1 MEGKPTKPA
10 SMIYG
15 EAKSTM
21 TMAVRNVAKAYKLPL
36 FLMAAIM
43 GDIAAEYEKE
53 AGNELAIEMEQYASE
68 LEVYYQEKMSSQ
80 DPEPEKER

>member
-1 MEGKPTKPA
+1 
-10 SMIYG
+10 MIYG
-15 EAKSTM
+15 EAKSAM

-68 LEVYYQEKMSSQ
+68 LEVYYQEKLSSQ
-80 DPEPEKER
+80 DPEPEKE

>member
-15 EAKSTM
+15 EAKSAM

-53 AGNELAIEMEQYASE
+53 AGNELAIETEQYASE
-68 LEVYYQEKMSSQ
+68 LEVYYQEKLSSQ
-80 DPEPEKER
+80 DPELEKE

>member
-15 EAKSTM
+15 DAKSAM

-68 LEVYYQEKMSSQ
+68 LEVYYQAKMSSQ
-80 DPEPEKER
+80 DPEPEKE

>member
-15 EAKSTM
+15 EAKSAM

-80 DPEPEKER
+80 DPELEKE

>member
-15 EAKSTM
+15 EAKSAM

-43 GDIAAEYEKE
+43 GEIAAEYEKE
-53 AGNELAIEMEQYASE
+53 AGNELAIETEQYTSE
-68 LEVYYQEKMSSQ
+68 LEAYYQEMLDGQ
-80 DPEPEKER
+80 DPEPEKE

>member
-15 EAKSTM
+15 NAKSAM

-36 FLMAAIM
+36 FLIAAIM

-80 DPEPEKER
+80 DPEPEKE

>member
-43 GDIAAEYEKE
+43 GDIESEYEKE
-53 AGNELAIEMEQYASE
+53 ARNELAIEMEQYASE

>member
-15 EAKSTM
+15 EAKSAM

-68 LEVYYQEKMSSQ
+68 LEVYYQEKLSSQ
-80 DPEPEKER
+80 DPEPEKE

>member
-15 EAKSTM
+15 EAKSAM

-53 AGNELAIEMEQYASE
+53 AGNELAIEMEQYTSE

-80 DPEPEKER
+80 DPEPEKE

>member
-15 EAKSTM
+15 DAKSAM

-36 FLMAAIM
+36 FLMSAIM
-43 GDIAAEYEKE
+43 GEIAAEYEKE
-53 AGNELAIEMEQYASE
+53 AGNELAIETEQYTSE
-68 LEVYYQEKMSSQ
+68 LEAYYQEKLSSQ
-80 DPEPEKER
+80 DPELEKE

>member
-15 EAKSTM
+15 EAKSAM

-68 LEVYYQEKMSSQ
+68 LEVYYREKMSSE
-80 DPEPEKER
+80 DPEPEKES

>member
-15 EAKSTM
+15 DAKSAM
-21 TMAVRNVAKAYKLPL
+21 TMAVRNVAKAHKLPL

-80 DPEPEKER
+80 DPEPEKE

>member
-15 EAKSTM
+15 EAKSAM

-68 LEVYYQEKMSSQ
+68 LEGYYQKKMSSQ
-80 DPEPEKER
+80 DPEPEKE

>member
-1 MEGKPTKPA
+1 MERKPTKPA

-15 EAKSTM
+15 EAKSAM

-80 DPEPEKER
+80 DPEPEKE

>member
-10 SMIYG
+10 SMMYG
-15 EAKSTM
+15 EAKSAM

-80 DPEPEKER
+80 DPEPEKE

>member
-15 EAKSTM
+15 EAKSAM

-53 AGNELAIEMEQYASE
+53 AGNELAIETEQYTAE

-80 DPEPEKER
+80 DPEPEKE

>member
-15 EAKSTM
+15 EAKSAM
-21 TMAVRNVAKAYKLPL
+21 TMAVRNVANAYKLPL

-80 DPEPEKER
+80 DPEPEKE

>member
-15 EAKSTM
+15 DAKSAM

-53 AGNELAIEMEQYASE
+53 AGNELAIETEQYTSE
-68 LEVYYQEKMSSQ
+68 LEAYYQEKLSSQ
-80 DPEPEKER
+80 DPELEKE

>member
-15 EAKSTM
+15 EAKSAM

-68 LEVYYQEKMSSQ
+68 LEGYYQEKMSSQ
-80 DPEPEKER
+80 DPEPEKE

>member
-15 EAKSTM
+15 EAKSAM
-21 TMAVRNVAKAYKLPL
+21 TMAVRNVAKAHKLPL

-80 DPEPEKER
+80 DPEPEKE

>member
-15 EAKSTM
+15 EAKSAM

-43 GDIAAEYEKE
+43 GDIAA
-53 AGNELAIEMEQYASE
+53 
-68 LEVYYQEKMSSQ
+68 
-80 DPEPEKER
+80 

>member
-15 EAKSTM
+15 DAKSAM

-80 DPEPEKER
+80 DPEPEKE

>member
-80 DPEPEKER
+80 DPEPEKE

>member
-15 EAKSTM
+15 EAKSAM

-43 GDIAAEYEKE
+43 GDIADEYEKE

-80 DPEPEKER
+80 DPEPEKE

>member
-1 MEGKPTKPA
+1 MERKPTKPA

-15 EAKSTM
+15 EAKSAM

-53 AGNELAIEMEQYASE
+53 AGNELAIEMEQYTAE
-68 LEVYYQEKMSSQ
+68 LEAYHQEKMSSQ
-80 DPEPEKER
+80 DPEPEKE

>member
-15 EAKSTM
+15 DAKSAM

-43 GDIAAEYEKE
+43 GEIAAEYEKE

-80 DPEPEKER
+80 DPEPEKE

>member
-1 MEGKPTKPA
+1 MERKPTKPA

-15 EAKSTM
+15 NAKSAM

-80 DPEPEKER
+80 DPEPEKE

>member
-15 EAKSTM
+15 EAKSAM

-80 DPEPEKER
+80 DPEPEKE

>member
-15 EAKSTM
+15 EAKSAM

-43 GDIAAEYEKE
+43 G
-53 AGNELAIEMEQYASE
+53 GHSGR
-68 LEVYYQEKMSSQ
+68 V
-80 DPEPEKER
+80 